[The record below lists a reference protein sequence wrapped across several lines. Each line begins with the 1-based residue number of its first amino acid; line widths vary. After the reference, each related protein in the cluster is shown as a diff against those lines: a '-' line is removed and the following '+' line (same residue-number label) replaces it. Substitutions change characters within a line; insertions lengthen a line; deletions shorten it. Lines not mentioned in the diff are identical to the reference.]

1 MVSKIDPEPATSDIW
16 ADSREHWTTDI
27 VSRTGYRFHVRPIRP
42 DDEQALGTFF
52 THVTPDDL
60 RFRFLSAV
68 RTVPHLQLVALAEV
82 DHSRT
87 ENFLAIDPGTG
98 IIIASAMIAADAAL
112 KTAEVAIAIN
122 ADFKHRGVSWTLLD
136 HVARYAKAR
145 GFRSLES
152 IESRDNHRA
161 IELEQEMGF
170 KMLACPGDATLC
182 IVRATFP

>member
-1 MVSKIDPEPATSDIW
+1 MTSKIDPDRATSEIW
-16 ADSREHWTTDI
+16 ADSRDRWSADV
-27 VSRTGYRFHVRPIRP
+27 VSRTGYCFHVRPIRP

-98 IIIASAMIAADAAL
+98 TIIASAMIAADAAL
-112 KTAEVAIAIN
+112 KTAEVAIAIS
-122 ADFKHRGVSWTLLD
+122 ADFKRRGVSWTLLD
-136 HVARYAKAR
+136 HFARYAKAR

-152 IESRDNHRA
+152 TESRDNHRA
-161 IELEQEMGF
+161 IELEQDMGF
-170 KMLACPGDATLC
+170 KLLPCPGDATLC
-182 IVRATFP
+182 IVRATLN